1 MPQGQWRCKSY
12 RSCFHPGDAGVETA
26 NLATLNTFVLNESA
40 LRVLNKVKGLDNHG
54 GQEVLAPSDPEYVSL
69 ANYLGDL
76 SGQNLTAYAEVKST
90 LALESPMRLIAAPH
104 SY

>member
-40 LRVLNKVKGLDNHG
+40 LRVLNKVKGLDNH
-54 GQEVLAPSDPEYVSL
+54 VAVKKSSAPSDPEYVSL
-69 ANYLGDL
+69 ANHLGDL
-76 SGQNLTAYAEVKST
+76 SGQNPTAYGG
-90 LALESPMRLIAAPH
+90 
-104 SY
+104 